1 MSSKAGAKHASGAA
15 DPVLTHAV
23 ESDPVPWYKKPNLR
37 YLYFMLFPTC
47 MGIEITSGF
56 DSQMINAA
64 QIVDSWK
71 EFFGHPQGA
80 LQGIIGAIYSLGAI
94 CSLPLVPIIN
104 DRLGRRWAIF
114 IGSCIMIVG
123 AIIQG
128 ASNGVAM
135 YLVARWLLGFG
146 IPMCIVAGSSL
157 LGELGYPKERATL
170 TSLFN
175 ASYFIGSI
183 LAAGITFGTQQIAG
197 NWGWRIPSLLQA
209 VPSLLQVTLI
219 FFVPESP
226 RFLIS
231 KDRRDEARAIL
242 IKYHA
247 EGNPDSPIV
256 NAEIAQIEETI
267 RLEMEASKQSWGD
280 MFRSA
285 GMRRRLIIG
294 SLLGLFTQWSG
305 NTLISYYLD
314 KILTSAG
321 FTDSNVKGQLNVGLT
336 CWNLVNALGL
346 ALVVRRFK
354 RRTMYMACTISLLC
368 VYIGWTITQER
379 YLATESVAVGNLVLF
394 WMFAYSPCYNMGYN
408 ALTYTFLVELYP
420 FATRS
425 RGIALFQLFG
435 RGAGFFNTFVNPIG
449 MENAQWKYLLSY
461 VCWIAFEVLV
471 VWFLFPETSGRTLEE
486 LAFLFEDKDLGA
498 KAAAVTDKQLHSDEG
513 AVQLKED
520 TGVVTV
526 ENKGTS

>member
-1 MSSKAGAKHASGAA
+1 
-15 DPVLTHAV
+15 
-23 ESDPVPWYKKPNLR
+23 
-37 YLYFMLFPTC
+37 
-47 MGIEITSGF
+47 
-56 DSQMINAA
+56 
-64 QIVDSWK
+64 
-71 EFFGHPQGA
+71 
-80 LQGIIGAIYSLGAI
+80 
-94 CSLPLVPIIN
+94 
-104 DRLGRRWAIF
+104 
-114 IGSCIMIVG
+114 MIVG
-123 AIIQG
+123 AVIQG

-157 LGELGYPKERATL
+157 LGELGYPKERPIL

-175 ASYFIGSI
+175 ASYFIGAI
-183 LAAGITFGTQQIAG
+183 LAAGITFGTQQIVG

-209 VPSLLQVTLI
+209 APSLLQVGLI
-219 FFVPESP
+219 FLVPESP

-231 KDRRDEARAIL
+231 HDRHEEARAIL

-267 RLEMEASKQSWGD
+267 RMEMEASKKSWGD
-280 MFRSA
+280 MIRSA

-336 CWNLVNALGL
+336 CWNLVNGVFL
-346 ALVVRRFK
+346 ALIVKRFK
-354 RRTMYMACTISLLC
+354 RRTMYLACTISLLC
-368 VYIGWTITQER
+368 VYTGWTITQER
-379 YLATESVAVGNLVLF
+379 YLATQSAAVGNLVLF

-435 RGAGFFNTFVNPIG
+435 RGANFFNTFVNPIG
-449 MENAQWKYLLSY
+449 MENAEWKYLIS
-461 VCWIAFEVLV
+461 
-471 VWFLFPETSGRTLEE
+471 
-486 LAFLFEDKDLGA
+486 
-498 KAAAVTDKQLHSDEG
+498 
-513 AVQLKED
+513 
-520 TGVVTV
+520 
-526 ENKGTS
+526 

>member
-1 MSSKAGAKHASGAA
+1 MAIGSGAKNASGAS
-15 DPVLTHAV
+15 DPVLTHAI
-23 ESDPVPWYKKPNLR
+23 EHDKVPWYQKPNLR
-37 YLYFMLFPTC
+37 YLYLMLFPTC

-64 QIVDSWK
+64 QLVPSWQV
-71 EFFGHPQGA
+71 FFNKPTGA
-80 LQGIIGAIYSLGAI
+80 LQGIIGSMYSLGAI

-114 IGSCIMIVG
+114 IGSCIMVVG
-123 AIIQG
+123 AVIQC
-128 ASNGVAM
+128 ASNGLAM

-175 ASYFIGSI
+175 SSYFIGSI
-183 LAAGITFGTQQIAG
+183 LAAGITFGTQQIKG
-197 NWGWRIPSLLQA
+197 NWGWRIPSLMQA
-209 VPSLLQVTLI
+209 LPSLLQISLI

-231 KDRRDEARAIL
+231 HDRRDEARAIL
-242 IKYHA
+242 VKYHA
-247 EGNPDSPIV
+247 EGDADNPIV
-256 NAEIAQIEETI
+256 MAEIAQIEETI
-267 RLEMEASKQSWGD
+267 RLEFEASKKSWGD
-280 MFRSA
+280 MVRSA
-285 GMRRRLIIG
+285 GMRRRLLIG

-314 KILTSAG
+314 TILTQVG
-321 FTDSNVKGQLNVGLT
+321 FTDSQVKGKLNVGLT
-336 CWNLVNALGL
+336 CWNLINATGL
-346 ALVVRRFK
+346 ALVVTRFK
-354 RRTMYMACTISLLC
+354 RRKMYLICTVSLLC
-368 VYIGWTITQER
+368 VYTGWTITQER
-379 YLATESVAVGNLVLF
+379 YLATKSAAVGNLVIF

-420 FATRS
+420 FATRA

-449 MENAQWKYLLSY
+449 MKNAQWKYLLSY
-461 VCWIAFEVLV
+461 VVFLCFEITIIY
-471 VWFLFPETSGRTLEE
+471 FLWPETQGRTLEE
-486 LAFLFEDKDLGA
+486 LAFLFEDKDMA
-498 KAAAVTDKQLHSDEG
+498 DQAAAATNKQLHSELDRTGE
-513 AVQLKED
+513 KNE

-526 ENKGTS
+526 ENKAA

>member
-1 MSSKAGAKHASGAA
+1 MAIGTGAKNVSGAA

-23 ESDPVPWYKKPNLR
+23 EHDKVPWYQKPNLR
-37 YLYFMLFPTC
+37 YLYLMLFPTC

-71 EFFGHPQGA
+71 EFFNHPTGA
-80 LQGIIGAIYSLGAI
+80 LQGIIGSMYSLGAI

-114 IGSCIMIVG
+114 IGSWIMIVG
-123 AIIQG
+123 AAIQG
-128 ASNGVAM
+128 ASNGIAM

-175 ASYFIGSI
+175 SSYFIGSI
-183 LAAGITFGTQQIAG
+183 LAAGITFGTQGIKS

-209 VPSLLQVTLI
+209 APSFLQVTLI

-231 KDRRDEARAIL
+231 KDRHDEARAIL

-247 EGNPDSPIV
+247 EGDADSPLV

-267 RLEMEASKQSWGD
+267 KIELEASKQSWGD
-280 MFRSA
+280 MIRSA
-285 GMRRRLIIG
+285 GMRRRLLIG

-314 KILTSAG
+314 TILTQVG
-321 FTDSNVKGQLNVGLT
+321 FTDPLVKGKLNVGLT
-336 CWNLVNALGL
+336 CWNFVNATAL
-346 ALVVRRFK
+346 ALVVRKFK
-354 RRTMYMACTISLLC
+354 RRKMYLACTISLL
-368 VYIGWTITQER
+368 VSHHFPPPLQTTQSSENKIK
-379 YLATESVAVGNLVLF
+379 SI
-394 WMFAYSPCYNMGYN
+394 C
-408 ALTYTFLVELYP
+408 TYT
-420 FATRS
+420 
-425 RGIALFQLFG
+425 
-435 RGAGFFNTFVNPIG
+435 
-449 MENAQWKYLLSY
+449 
-461 VCWIAFEVLV
+461 
-471 VWFLFPETSGRTLEE
+471 TLG
-486 LAFLFEDKDLGA
+486 K
-498 KAAAVTDKQLHSDEG
+498 SI
-513 AVQLKED
+513 
-520 TGVVTV
+520 
-526 ENKGTS
+526 